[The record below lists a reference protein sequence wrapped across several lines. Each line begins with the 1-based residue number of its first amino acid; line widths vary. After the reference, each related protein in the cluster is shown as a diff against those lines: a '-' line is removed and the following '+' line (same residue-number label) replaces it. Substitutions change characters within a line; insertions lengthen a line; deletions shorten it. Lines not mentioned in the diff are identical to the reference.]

1 MNTTI
6 KNLLENG
13 IKGLA
18 NLEEDYFKENIT
30 HAIAF
35 KLNES
40 MKEVYEDS
48 LKNLF
53 YREENTNPTTEILEF
68 IDFVQ
73 NFREGKY
80 KFKNNSVLNINESQ
94 MQSLKELFDFLSPK
108 NRETMAKEIF
118 EDSNNFKGHLEFYN
132 QVKGLIK

>member
-1 MNTTI
+1 MTTTI

-13 IKGLA
+13 IRGLA
-18 NLEEDYFKENIT
+18 NLDEDYFKENIT

-40 MKEVYEDS
+40 LKETYAET

-53 YREENTNPTTEILEF
+53 HKTENTNYTKDIVEF
-68 IDFVQ
+68 IDFVE
-73 NFREGKY
+73 NFRDGKY

-94 MQSLKELFDFLSPK
+94 MQTIKELFDFLSPK
-108 NRETMAKEIF
+108 NRETMAREVL
-118 EDSNNFKGHLEFYN
+118 EDCNNFKNHIEFYN
-132 QVKGLIK
+132 KVKGLIK

>member
-1 MNTTI
+1 MI
-6 KNLLENG
+6 VKNLLTNG

-18 NLEEDYFKENIT
+18 NLDEDYFKENIT

-40 MKEVYEDS
+40 LKETYEDT

-53 YREENTNPTTEILEF
+53 HKSESTEPTTDIVEF
-68 IDFVQ
+68 VNFVE
-73 NFREGKY
+73 NFKDGKY

-94 MQSLKELFDFLSPK
+94 MQVIKELFDILSPK
-108 NRETMAKEIF
+108 NREIMAKDIL
-118 EDSNNFKGHLEFYN
+118 EDCNNFKNHIEFYN
-132 QVKGLIK
+132 KVKGLTK